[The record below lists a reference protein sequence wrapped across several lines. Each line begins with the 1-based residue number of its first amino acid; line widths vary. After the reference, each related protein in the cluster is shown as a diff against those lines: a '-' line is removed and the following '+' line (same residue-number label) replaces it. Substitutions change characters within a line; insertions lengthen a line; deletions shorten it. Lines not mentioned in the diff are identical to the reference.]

1 MNPASA
7 LYLTIIGV
15 WLVPGSHRD
24 ALTVAEGVL
33 LDNRNEYLYAF
44 ARGEAESK
52 SVRPGAYADTAAVV
66 TASRVKALEDFGS
79 AFIEQ
84 TRQLKV
90 Q

>member
-1 MNPASA
+1 
-7 LYLTIIGV
+7 
-15 WLVPGSHRD
+15 
-24 ALTVAEGVL
+24 VL

-66 TASRVKALEDFGS
+66 SASRVEALRNFGN
-79 AFIEQ
+79 AFVEQ
-84 TRQLKV
+84 ARQLKV